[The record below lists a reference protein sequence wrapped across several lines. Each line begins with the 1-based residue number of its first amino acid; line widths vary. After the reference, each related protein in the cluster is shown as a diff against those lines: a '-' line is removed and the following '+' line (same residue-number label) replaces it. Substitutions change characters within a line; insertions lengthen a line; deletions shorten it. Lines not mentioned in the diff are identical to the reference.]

1 MTVDENFM
9 VKNGIKRNI
18 NVSVKD
24 QQNIMHS
31 KKIMLKILAYEPRSV
46 MKIAEL
52 IKTLEIALASK
63 FLLYFSWFN
72 FSNPTVKYFFFGTR
86 LKKKTKTK
94 TKTKN
99 KKKLPKR
106 KISYTNLKKQFFTL
120 QKVSYVYA
128 LLDMFWIWLH
138 YFGLAKYCYKS
149 AGMF

>member
-1 MTVDENFM
+1 MTVDENVM

-63 FLLYFSWFN
+63 FFSLFN
-72 FSNPTVKYFFFGTR
+72 FSNPTVKFFIFFGTC
-86 LKKKTKTK
+86 LK
-94 TKTKN
+94 KN
-99 KKKLPKR
+99 KKQKQKQ
-106 KISYTNLKKQFFTL
+106 KTKKNFLKERFLILT
-120 QKVSYVYA
+120 
-128 LLDMFWIWLH
+128 
-138 YFGLAKYCYKS
+138 
-149 AGMF
+149 

>member
-52 IKTLEIALASK
+52 ITTLKIALPWK

-72 FSNPTVKYFFFGTR
+72 FSNPTVKFFFFFGTR
-86 LKKKTKTK
+86 LKKKTN

-106 KISYTNLKKQFFTL
+106 KISYTNLKKQFLTL
-120 QKVSYVYA
+120 QIVSYVYA

-149 AGMF
+149 AVMF

>member
-63 FLLYFSWFN
+63 FLLYFS
-72 FSNPTVKYFFFGTR
+72 
-86 LKKKTKTK
+86 
-94 TKTKN
+94 
-99 KKKLPKR
+99 
-106 KISYTNLKKQFFTL
+106 
-120 QKVSYVYA
+120 
-128 LLDMFWIWLH
+128 
-138 YFGLAKYCYKS
+138 
-149 AGMF
+149 